1 MLLRL
6 GLLLLLLLL
15 RVLEVE
21 LGRGGGDLGEAVGLG
36 ARHLVGEIVVALAR
50 VKGSR
55 DTVRVLQ
62 LRRDVCRIGTAGSGA
77 VDIDQV
83 WRRWRGLCV
92 ITPAG
97 AGVGLKG
104 FAGAEGRVGR
114 G

>member
-1 MLLRL
+1 MELLRL
-6 GLLLLLLLL
+6 LM
-15 RVLEVE
+15 VVE
-21 LGRGGGDLGEAVGLG
+21 LGRRGGGDLGEAVRLR
-36 ARHLVGEIVVALAR
+36 ARHLIGKIVFALTRLKCAR
-50 VKGSR
+50 DAG
-55 DTVRVLQ
+55 RVLQ
-62 LRRDVCRIGTAGSGA
+62 LRREVGRMRSAGSVA

-83 WRRWRGLCV
+83 RRRRRGLCV